1 MVNDNINYHLLSTG
15 FGVKKRMNTN
25 IANWSSFHCITLL
38 RKKSNTLLFLIT
50 ATLTI
55 LVSCKNAETPPST
68 PTQNLLQVKIAQ
80 PLLQTITEWE
90 QFTGHIEA
98 INHVNVRARISG
110 YLEKVHFKAGDLVNK
125 GDLLFSIDTKPFIA
139 QLHYAEAE
147 LERNQSAQILA
158 KNNLQRTER
167 LLQIK
172 GASEEEKDIRS
183 NALNQAIA
191 AVKSA
196 KANLYTARLNLEYT
210 EIRAPINGRIG
221 RELITTGNLISN
233 TGSEPTLLTYIV
245 STDPVYVYVDADEH
259 SVLKYRR
266 LANQAHFKLG
276 QAPVQ
281 LAIADEPNFS
291 HTGYLDFIAPKEDEA
306 TGTVSLRGV
315 FANPDGLL
323 TPGFFARLRI
333 PSSQPYSA
341 LLLTDRAIG
350 TDQAQRF
357 IWIVNQDNQVVY
369 RKIELGT
376 SVGQLHTIKSGLKPE
391 EWVVIEGT
399 QKLKPGMKINP
410 ERITLAEQQ
419 GAQ

>member
-1 MVNDNINYHLLSTG
+1 
-15 FGVKKRMNTN
+15 MNTN
-25 IANWSSFHCITLL
+25 IANHSLL
-38 RKKSNTLLFLIT
+38 RKQSNTLIFFII

-68 PTQNLLQVKIAQ
+68 PAQNLVQVKIAQ
-80 PLLQTITEWE
+80 PLMQTVTEWE

-98 INHVNVRARISG
+98 VNHVDVRARISG
-110 YLEKVHFKAGDLVNK
+110 YLEKVHFQAGDFVKK
-125 GDLLFSIDTKPFIA
+125 GDLLFSIDAKPFIA

-196 KANLYTARLNLEYT
+196 EATLYTARLNLEYT
-210 EIRAPINGRIG
+210 EIRAPINGRIS

-245 STDPVYVYVDADEH
+245 STDPVYAFVDADER
-259 SVLKYRR
+259 SVLKFRR
-266 LANQAHFKLG
+266 LVNQAHLKPEQTSL
-276 QAPVQ
+276 Q
-281 LAIADEPNFS
+281 LAIADESNFPHS
-291 HTGYLDFIAPKEDEA
+291 GHLDFIAPKEDEA

-315 FANPDGLL
+315 FANPDGVLI
-323 TPGFFARLRI
+323 PGFFARLRI

-341 LLLTDRAIG
+341 LLLPDKAIG

-357 IWIVNQDNQVVY
+357 IWIVNQDNQVEY
-369 RKIELGT
+369 RKVELGT
-376 SVGQLHTIKSGLKPE
+376 SVGQSHTIKGGLKPE

-410 ERITLAEQQ
+410 EHITLSEQQ

>member
-1 MVNDNINYHLLSTG
+1 
-15 FGVKKRMNTN
+15 MNTN
-25 IANWSSFHCITLL
+25 IANHSLL
-38 RKKSNTLLFLIT
+38 RKQSNTLIFFIII

-68 PTQNLLQVKIAQ
+68 PAQNLVQVKIAQ
-80 PLLQTITEWE
+80 PLMQTVTEWE

-98 INHVNVRARISG
+98 VNHVDVRARISG
-110 YLEKVHFKAGDLVNK
+110 YLEKVHFQAGDFVKK
-125 GDLLFSIDTKPFIA
+125 GDLLFSIDAKPFIA

-196 KANLYTARLNLEYT
+196 EANLYTARLNLEYT
-210 EIRAPINGRIG
+210 EIRAPINGRIS

-245 STDPVYVYVDADEH
+245 STDPVYAFVDADER
-259 SVLKYRR
+259 SVLKFRR
-266 LANQAHFKLG
+266 LVNQAHLKPEQTSL
-276 QAPVQ
+276 Q
-281 LAIADEPNFS
+281 LAIADESNFP
-291 HTGYLDFIAPKEDEA
+291 HTGHLDFIAPKEDEA

-315 FANPDGLL
+315 FANPDGVLI
-323 TPGFFARLRI
+323 PGFFARLRI
-333 PSSQPYSA
+333 PISQPYSA
-341 LLLTDRAIG
+341 LLLPDKAIG

-357 IWIVNQDNQVVY
+357 IWIVNQDNQVEY
-369 RKIELGT
+369 RKVELGT
-376 SVGQLHTIKSGLKPE
+376 SVGQSHTIKVGLKPE

-410 ERITLAEQQ
+410 ERITLSEQQ